1 MTLESMNSITIILP
15 IPVRKLSPN
24 ARVHWA
30 EKAKLVRASRRV
42 AHLAALEALN
52 ARRPP
57 GWIKAKMEVKAFFK
71 TMNFP
76 DPGNFMASLKS
87 SEDGIADSG
96 IINNDKSLWPERPV
110 FEKDTSNPRIE
121 ITITPEP

>member
-1 MTLESMNSITIILP
+1 MKNITITLP
-15 IPVRKLSPN
+15 LPARKLSPN

-30 EKAKLVRASRRV
+30 EKAKLVRASRKT

-52 ARRPP
+52 LRRPP
-57 GWIKAKMEVKAFFK
+57 GWLKAKMEVKAFFK
-71 TMNFP
+71 TRSFP

-96 IINNDKSLWPERPV
+96 IIINDKALWPERPV
-110 FEKDTSNPRIE
+110 FAKDSENPRVE
-121 ITITPEP
+121 ITITSEP

>member
-1 MTLESMNSITIILP
+1 MKSIVIVLP
-15 IPVRKLSPN
+15 LPARKLSPN

-30 EKAKLVRASRRV
+30 EKAALTKASRKV
-42 AHLAALEALN
+42 AHLASLEALN

-57 GWIKAKMEVKAFFK
+57 GWIKAKMEVRAFFK
-71 TMNFP
+71 TRNFP
-76 DPGNFMASLKS
+76 DPSNFMASLKS

-96 IINNDKSLWPERPV
+96 IIANDKSLWPERPV

-121 ITITPEP
+121 ITITSEP